1 MTQVVYEFSL
11 HDVDR
16 ERWSI
21 FPDSYKRGELKGTK
35 KEERLLL
42 FLVSRGFGAR
52 PSLVLALLSVSK
64 GKEETRLLAIE
75 SR

>member
-1 MTQVVYEFSL
+1 MVFMTRVVYEFSL

-16 ERWSI
+16 ERLSI
-21 FPDSYKRGELKGTK
+21 FPDS
-35 KEERLLL
+35 LLL

>member
-1 MTQVVYEFSL
+1 MMLTVNGCPFFL
-11 HDVDR
+11 TA
-16 ERWSI
+16 
-21 FPDSYKRGELKGTK
+21 KRGELKGTK

-64 GKEETRLLAIE
+64 EKEETRLLAIE